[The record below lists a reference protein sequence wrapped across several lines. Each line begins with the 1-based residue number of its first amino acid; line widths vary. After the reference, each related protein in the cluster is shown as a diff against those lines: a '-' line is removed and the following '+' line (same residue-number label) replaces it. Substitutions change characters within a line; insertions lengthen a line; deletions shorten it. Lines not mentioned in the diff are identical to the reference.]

1 MRPQGLTLISITMN
15 ANNKIQTA
23 GDCINEALFWLEGT
37 VDGTCE
43 TREEILAIL
52 AQSIC
57 ALQAAY
63 TRMLFDTDKVVGSG
77 KGD

>member
-1 MRPQGLTLISITMN
+1 MRPQGLTLTSIIMD
-15 ANNKIQTA
+15 ANNKVKNA

-43 TREEILAIL
+43 SREEILAIL

-63 TRMLFDTDKVVGSG
+63 TRMLFNTER
-77 KGD
+77 

>member
-1 MRPQGLTLISITMN
+1 MN
-15 ANNKIQTA
+15 ANKKVKTA
-23 GDCINEALFWLEGT
+23 GDCIDEALYWLEGT

-63 TRMLFDTDKVVGSG
+63 TRLIFDKEG
-77 KGD
+77 

>member
-1 MRPQGLTLISITMN
+1 MRPQGLTLKSITMD
-15 ANNKIQTA
+15 ANKKVTNA

-63 TRMLFDTDKVVGSG
+63 TRMLFG
-77 KGD
+77 KED

>member
-1 MRPQGLTLISITMN
+1 MRPQGLTLKSITMN
-15 ANNKIQTA
+15 ANKKVTNA

-43 TREEILAIL
+43 TREEILAVL

-63 TRMLFDTDKVVGSG
+63 TRLMFDERR
-77 KGD
+77 